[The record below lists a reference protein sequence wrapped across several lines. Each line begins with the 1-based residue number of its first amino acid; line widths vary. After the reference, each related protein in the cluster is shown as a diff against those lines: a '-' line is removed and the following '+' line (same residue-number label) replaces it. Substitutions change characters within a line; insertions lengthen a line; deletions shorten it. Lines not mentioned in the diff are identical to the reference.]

1 MKNSF
6 YLFGILT
13 MCLLFSCSKAVDE
26 PVAQLHNGT
35 VLEEVAA
42 SDLIRS
48 LHAYN
53 DSLYVAHNLS
63 RIYNPFTNDGFAP
76 QTRAYNGRAVIY
88 ADVLG
93 AFRGGLKGFLYG
105 AGLGPSGAI
114 AGGAVGAIL
123 NGALAS
129 AAMHWVQSG
138 TIVVNPN
145 DIPNLIASDSIFQPE
160 TLYEMALA
168 IETDVAIARPL
179 GVELEMGSNIEAI
192 GLAHNLLLDR
202 MMGGENSVNGSG
214 PTDDNPGD
222 LQPDQPVVI
231 LSYIDELFEDEF
243 TAEMV
248 ASEIFQQD
256 FEELIEQQLEEI
268 ADGSMMS
275 PSDDISEIILGL
287 CYEAVTIY
295 ENSAYDVAAVVN
307 FYYEEVENSEELTE
321 EEKTAIYAGLS
332 VMIYSSSYWTEQAT
346 NN

>member
-13 MCLLFSCSKAVDE
+13 MCLLFGCSNAIDE
-26 PVAQLHNGT
+26 PVAQSHNGS
-35 VLEEVAA
+35 VLEKVTE
-42 SDLIRS
+42 SDLIRN

-53 DSLYVAHNLS
+53 DSLYMANSLT
-63 RIYNPFTNDGFAP
+63 RLYNPLTNELVGQ
-76 QTRAYNGRAVIY
+76 QTRTSNNWKIY
-88 ADVLG
+88 YKDAKG
-93 AFRGGLKGFLYG
+93 AFRGARFGFRYG
-105 AGLGPSGAI
+105 MGFSPSGAI
-114 AGGAVGAIL
+114 AGAAVGAIL
-123 NGALAS
+123 NGALRS
-129 AAMHWVQSG
+129 AFEYWKQNNM
-138 TIVVNPN
+138 IVVNPN
-145 DIPNLIASDSIFQPE
+145 GVTELVASEAIFQPE

-222 LQPDQPVVI
+222 LQPEQPVVI

-243 TAEMV
+243 TAEMI

-256 FEELIEQQLEEI
+256 FEELVEQELEE
-268 ADGSMMS
+268 SMEDSMVT
-275 PSDDISEIILGL
+275 PSDDIPELILNL

-295 ENSAYDVAAVVN
+295 ENSACDAAAVIN
-307 FYYEEVENSEELTE
+307 FYYEEVENSDELTE

-332 VMIYSSSYWTEQAT
+332 VMIYSSSYWTERGEI
-346 NN
+346 N